1 MKRIFISTIFRTT
14 FIEKVLKS
22 ADKLKMLTTK
32 FSWILLSK
40 GLPNDYM
47 QNCQNEKVCFK
58 KSLVVNINILPFDL
72 KTVLIHPDIMNSEL
86 DVDLLFYEKLL
97 STFAKMNTSSSI
109 TYTREDCESNKQ
121 NLSDFRKEFQVF
133 LVDNNLSVN
142 EVMENES

>member
-1 MKRIFISTIFRTT
+1 MKTIFFSTSFRTT
-14 FIEKVLKS
+14 FIEKLLKS

-58 KSLVVNINILPFDL
+58 KSLLVNTNILPSYL

-97 STFAKMNTSSSI
+97 STFAKMNASSSI
-109 TYTREDCESNKQ
+109 AFTREDCESNKQ
-121 NLSDFRKEFQVF
+121 NMSDFHKEFQVF
-133 LVDNNLSVN
+133 FAIISC
-142 EVMENES
+142 